1 MREYF
6 QLNSKEKKQ
15 EWLMLTFAILS
26 FVIIAKGIYNQ
37 YYKIDQDYILVPLYA
52 LICSGFFL
60 IYGINAFTKGN
71 LTAKWT
77 PRYIFQIVCFLTK
90 TIGSITQEKARNF
103 SIKLLG
109 SLGLIIS
116 AGLFVIAIISLTML
130 N

>member
-37 YYKIDQDYILVPLYA
+37 YYKIDQDYILIPLYTA
-52 LICSGFFL
+52 ICSGFFL
-60 IYGINAFTKGN
+60 IYGINAFTKGD

-77 PRYIFQIVCFLTK
+77 PNYIFQVVCFLTK
-90 TIGSITQEKARNF
+90 SIGSVTQEKAKNF

-109 SLGLIIS
+109 TLGLIIS
-116 AGLFVIAIISLTML
+116 TGLFVIAIMSLAMHH
-130 N
+130 

>member
-6 QLNSKEKKQ
+6 QLNPKERKQ
-15 EWLMLTFAILS
+15 EWLMLTFAISS

-37 YYKIDQDYILVPLYA
+37 FYKIDQDYILVPMYA
-52 LICSGFFL
+52 AICSGFFF
-60 IYGINAFTKGN
+60 IYGLNAFTQRN

-77 PRYIFQIVCFLTK
+77 PHYIFQAICFLTK
-90 TIGSITQEKARNF
+90 TIGSMTQEKARNF

-109 SLGLIIS
+109 TLGLLIS
-116 AGLFVIAIISLTML
+116 AGLFVIAIMSLTVH